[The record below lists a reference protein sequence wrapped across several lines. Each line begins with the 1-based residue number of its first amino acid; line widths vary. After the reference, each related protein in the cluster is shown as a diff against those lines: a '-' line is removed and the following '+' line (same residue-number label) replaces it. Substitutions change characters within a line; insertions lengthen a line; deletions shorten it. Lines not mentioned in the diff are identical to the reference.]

1 MDKNL
6 KREQGGA
13 GGSELSQI
21 EELAYAFVGRARV
34 PGWVTRSRLVRGG
47 AALKLS

>member
-13 GGSELSQI
+13 GGSGFSQI
-21 EELAYAFVGRARV
+21 EELAYALC
-34 PGWVTRSRLVRGG
+34 RLVRGG